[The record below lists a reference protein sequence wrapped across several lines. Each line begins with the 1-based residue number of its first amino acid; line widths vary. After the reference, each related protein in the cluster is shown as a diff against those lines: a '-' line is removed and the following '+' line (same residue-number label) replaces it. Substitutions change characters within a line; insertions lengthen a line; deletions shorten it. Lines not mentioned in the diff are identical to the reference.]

1 MATTI
6 IHCPSCK
13 KIFKTHSRLNAHT
26 ALAPNCKWIRTM
38 CDVENEV
45 EMKDYRELSD
55 REDDHMG
62 NQDADTAAFEVEEAQ
77 QQARSPLQ
85 PHVMVPNEATRNG
98 REDAILAV
106 DTFPEAGRV
115 LRIDDAAH
123 ATYTRTFVTTR
134 PRIIPLPFFQ

>member
-1 MATTI
+1 
-6 IHCPSCK
+6 
-13 KIFKTHSRLNAHT
+13 
-26 ALAPNCKWIRTM
+26 M

-62 NQDADTAAFEVEEAQ
+62 NQDADAAAFEVEEAQ

-123 ATYTRTFVTTR
+123 ATYTWTSRDYQAEDN
-134 PRIIPLPFFQ
+134 PHYPFSSECDYEIARWAIQQGPSQNAFSKFLSIDQVST